1 MAIKYRVIERGNP
14 GDATKPKKFYAQAV
28 ADGDTSLKELAKRAS
43 QISTVSYTDTLA
55 VITALMEVIPD
66 VLADGKT
73 VRLGE
78 LGSLY
83 ISNKSDGSD
92 TAEKVTASNIKQAK
106 VDFRPGTD
114 FKKLVKTLDWLK
126 AK

>member
-1 MAIKYRVIERGNP
+1 MLRPYPRRNLIKRSG
-14 GDATKPKKFYAQAV
+14 QA
-28 ADGDTSLKELAKRAS
+28 A

-83 ISNKSDGSD
+83 ISNKSDGSE
-92 TAEKVTASNIKQAK
+92 TADKVTASNIKSAK

-114 FKKLVKTLDWLK
+114 FKKLVKVLEWVK

>member
-1 MAIKYRVIERGNP
+1 MSVKYKVIERGNP
-14 GDATKPKKFYAQAV
+14 SDVTKPKKFYAQAV
-28 ADGDTSLKELAKRAS
+28 SDGETSLKELAKRAA

-55 VITALMEVIPD
+55 VITSLMEVIPD

-83 ISNKSDGSD
+83 ISNKSEGSE
-92 TAEKVTASNIKQAK
+92 TAEKVNPSNIKSAK

-114 FKKLVKTLDWLK
+114 FKKLAKTVDWQK

>member
-1 MAIKYRVIERGNP
+1 MSIKYKTIERGNP
-14 GDATKPKKFYAQAV
+14 GDPTKPKKFYAQAV
-28 ADGDTSLKELAKRAS
+28 SDGEISLKELAKRAS

-92 TAEKVTASNIKQAK
+92 TADKVNANNIKGAK

-114 FKKLVKTLDWLK
+114 FKKLAKILEWVKWR
-126 AK
+126 

>member
-1 MAIKYRVIERGNP
+1 MS
-14 GDATKPKKFYAQAV
+14 
-28 ADGDTSLKELAKRAS
+28 DGETSLKELAKRAA

-55 VITALMEVIPD
+55 VITSLMEVIPD

-83 ISNKSDGSD
+83 ISNKSDGSV
-92 TAEKVTASNIKQAK
+92 TAEKVNASNIKSAK

-114 FKKLVKTLDWLK
+114 FKKLVKTVDWQK